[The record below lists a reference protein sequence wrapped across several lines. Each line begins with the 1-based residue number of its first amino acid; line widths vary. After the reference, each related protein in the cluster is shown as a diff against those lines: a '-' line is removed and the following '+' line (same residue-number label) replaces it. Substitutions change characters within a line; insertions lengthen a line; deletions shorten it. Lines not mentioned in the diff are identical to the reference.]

1 MSTLQKT
8 TRLEAINSMM
18 TSIGEAPI
26 SSLTAGSMP
35 QDAAIASFVL
45 DEVNR
50 EVQAIGWHFNRE
62 YNVSLAL
69 DSNNKIPV
77 ATTVLSVD
85 IPRSESAD
93 TIVIRGDFLYNTSKQ
108 DDSDR
113 FVFDGPIEATVTYL
127 LDLTELPQPAREYIV
142 ARASRIFQERVLGS
156 ADLSRVLA
164 SRELDAKGD
173 LLQYETTSGN
183 NNYLDFPG
191 GYISRYI

>member
-127 LDLTELPQPAREYIV
+127 LDLTELPQPARDYIV
-142 ARASRIFQERVLGS
+142 AVYWHPENSMPKATYFNMKLPQGIII
-156 ADLSRVLA
+156 
-164 SRELDAKGD
+164 
-173 LLQYETTSGN
+173 T
-183 NNYLDFPG
+183 
-191 GYISRYI
+191 